1 MKRKLHIATVLL
13 VAVTYNHAQEL
24 PQSPSQWSTFVSS
37 DKNLLVE
44 HTLLKQSFEN
54 EASDQ
59 WQYTTDGTVVDLS
72 TYGIN
77 KIDGDKA
84 LKLMQNQYINLI
96 EVPTA
101 PYLDYYTQVKTL
113 VDAAGYKTIKECI
126 LITQHHSGV
135 EDRIYNWITIK
146 ATSSYTFPFNNP
158 NPLTSNIE
166 YAGNQKTR
174 EFDMSKHFQ
183 PYSFRVNDFSSANEY
198 AFFIDHIRITG
209 RANMYTMTTEQ
220 GDWKSNNSWTHNR
233 PNVHTSALI
242 AHDTE
247 VSTHQKC
254 DNLHIGNAAL
264 YIQSNG
270 YLLVSDNLVIHS
282 QTNSNTHPAFYN
294 EGGLSIQN
302 NLEFHITFDQKGKW
316 VFVSFPH
323 DVYINDIDNNWNLGD
338 ESTTTGGNKFYVRKY
353 NSDKRASDGS
363 SGWQVISTSEVNTA
377 TPLFERNKGYLVAI
391 DQTSTEQTLPV
402 YIHNENM
409 TPTFASNATV
419 AISAALHN
427 SNANSEHSG
436 WSLMGNPFPAEITVD
451 YLLSTLG
458 SGYELFTFNGNE
470 YAKLESGTGHTI
482 KPFGAFFIKAT
493 QAKTIS
499 LNNQKSI

>member
-13 VAVTYNHAQEL
+13 MAVTYNHAQEL

-37 DKNLLVE
+37 NKNLLVE

-59 WQYTTDGTVVDLS
+59 WEYTTNGTVVSLS

-84 LKLMQNQYINLI
+84 LKLTRNQTFTLETI
-96 EVPTA
+96 PTA
-101 PYLDYYTQVKTL
+101 PYLDYYDKVKTL
-113 VDAAGYKTIKECI
+113 VEAAGYKTQSNCI
-126 LITQHHSGV
+126 LQTKHFKSEGFSLY
-135 EDRIYNWITIK
+135 DWITVK
-146 ATSSYTFPFNNP
+146 ATKPYTFPFCDSNSSTSDIIYIQNNV
-158 NPLTSNIE
+158 
-166 YAGNQKTR
+166 TR
-174 EFDMSKHFQ
+174 VFDMDTNIQ
-183 PYSFRVNDFSSANEY
+183 PYSISVNDYNETLDC
-198 AFFIDHIRITG
+198 AFFIDHIRIIG
-209 RANMYTMTTEQ
+209 KANQYTLTKQ
-220 GDWKSNNSWTHNR
+220 GGLWNNNNDWTHNL
-233 PNVHTSALI
+233 PSMHTSALI
-242 AHDTE
+242 THDKQLN
-247 VSTHQKC
+247 THEQC
-254 DNLHIGNAAL
+254 EDLHLGHATLSIETNGNLSVAN
-264 YIQSNG
+264 
-270 YLLVSDNLVIHS
+270 NLVIHS
-282 QTNSNTHPAFYN
+282 QTNSSTNPAFYN

-302 NLEFHITFDQKGKW
+302 NLEFHITFDQKAKW

-323 DVYINDIDNNWNLGD
+323 DVYIDDIDNNWSLGD
-338 ESTTTGGNKFYVRKY
+338 AATTTGGNKFYVRKY

-363 SGWQVISTSEVNTA
+363 SGWQVISTSEVNST

-391 DQTSTEQTLPV
+391 DQTATEETLPV
-402 YIHNENM
+402 YIHNEKL
-409 TPTFASNATV
+409 TPAFASNATV

-436 WSLMGNPFPAEITVD
+436 WSLMGNPFPAAITVD

-458 SGYELFTFNGNE
+458 SGYELFSFDGNK
-470 YAKLESGTGHTI
+470 YTKLESGNGHII

-499 LNNQKSI
+499 LNNQKSV

>member
-84 LKLMQNQYINLI
+84 LKLTRNQNFTLENIPI
-96 EVPTA
+96 TS
-101 PYLDYYTQVKTL
+101 YLDYYTQVKTL
-113 VDAAGYKTIKECI
+113 VEAAGHKTIKGCI
-126 LITQHHSGV
+126 LKTQHYFNSSLST
-135 EDRIYNWITIK
+135 INWITIN
-146 ATSSYTFPFNNP
+146 ATKQYTFPFNDQSS
-158 NPLTSNIE
+158 TTTNIV
-166 YAGNQKTR
+166 YAGSQETR
-174 EFDMSKHFQ
+174 DFEMDRHHQ
-183 PYSFRVNDFSSANEY
+183 PYSFSVNDFNSANEY

-220 GDWKSNNSWTHNR
+220 GDWKSSNSWTHNR

-264 YIQSNG
+264 YIQPNG
-270 YLLVSDNLVIHS
+270 DLLVSDNLVIHS
-282 QTNSNTHPAFYN
+282 QTNSNTYPAFYN

-302 NLEFHITFDQKGKW
+302 NLEFHITFDQKDKW

-323 DVYINDIDNNWNLGD
+323 DVYIDDIDNNWNLGD

-409 TPTFASNATV
+409 TPTFASNATI

-458 SGYELFTFNGNE
+458 SGYELFTFDGSE
-470 YAKLESGTGHTI
+470 YARLESGSGHII

>member
-1 MKRKLHIATVLL
+1 M
-13 VAVTYNHAQEL
+13 AVTYNHAQEL

-59 WQYTTDGTVVDLS
+59 WEYTTDGTVVSLS

-84 LKLMQNQYINLI
+84 LKLTRNQTFTLETI
-96 EVPTA
+96 PTA
-101 PYLDYYTQVKTL
+101 PYLDYYRQCKNSSRS
-113 VDAAGYKTIKECI
+113 CR
-126 LITQHHSGV
+126 SGAS
-135 EDRIYNWITIK
+135 D
-146 ATSSYTFPFNNP
+146 
-158 NPLTSNIE
+158 
-166 YAGNQKTR
+166 
-174 EFDMSKHFQ
+174 
-183 PYSFRVNDFSSANEY
+183 Y
-198 AFFIDHIRITG
+198 AFFIDHIRIVG
-209 RANMYTMTTEQ
+209 RANMFTMTTTQ
-220 GDWKSNNSWTHNR
+220 GDWNSSGSWTHNR
-233 PNVHTSALI
+233 PNAHTSVLV
-242 AHDTE
+242 AHNTE
-247 VSTHQKC
+247 IGTHEKC
-254 DNLHIGNAAL
+254 NNLHVGNAAL
-264 YIQSNG
+264 RINSNG
-270 YLLVSDNLVIHS
+270 NLLVSDNLVIHS
-282 QTNSNTHPAFYN
+282 QTNSSTNPAFYN

-302 NLEFHITFDQKGKW
+302 NLEFHITFDQKAKW

-323 DVYINDIDNNWNLGD
+323 DVYIDDIDNNWSLGD
-338 ESTTTGGNKFYVRKY
+338 AATTTGGNKFYVRKY

-363 SGWQVISTSEVNTA
+363 SGWQVISTSEVNST

-391 DQTSTEQTLPV
+391 DQTATEETLPV
-402 YIHNENM
+402 YIHNEKL
-409 TPTFASNATV
+409 TPAFASNATV

-436 WSLMGNPFPAEITVD
+436 WSLMGNPFPAAITVD

-458 SGYELFTFNGNE
+458 TGYELFSFDGNE
-470 YAKLESGTGHTI
+470 YIKLESGNGHII

-499 LNNQKSI
+499 LNNQKSV

>member
-13 VAVTYNHAQEL
+13 MAVTYNHAQEL

-59 WQYTTDGTVVDLS
+59 WEYTTDGTVVSLS

-84 LKLMQNQYINLI
+84 LKLTRNQTFTLETI
-96 EVPTA
+96 PTA
-101 PYLDYYTQVKTL
+101 PYLDYYSNVKTL
-113 VDAAGYKTIKECI
+113 VEAAGYKTINGCI
-126 LITQHHSGV
+126 LITQHSFDSKVSTISWIKIHANQP
-135 EDRIYNWITIK
+135 YN
-146 ATSSYTFPFNNP
+146 FPFDAESSS
-158 NPLTSNIE
+158 TSNIE

-174 EFDMSKHFQ
+174 FFEMNKHLQ
-183 PYSFRVNDFSSANEY
+183 PYSIYATDTTGVSDY
-198 AFFIDHIRITG
+198 AFFIDHIRIVG
-209 RANMYTMTTEQ
+209 RANMFTMTTTQ
-220 GDWKSNNSWTHNR
+220 GDWNSSGSWTHNR
-233 PNVHTSALI
+233 PNAHTSVLV
-242 AHDTE
+242 AHNTE
-247 VSTHQKC
+247 IGTHEKC
-254 DNLHIGNAAL
+254 NNLHVGNAAL
-264 YIQSNG
+264 RINSNG
-270 YLLVSDNLVIHS
+270 NLLVSDNLVIHS
-282 QTNSNTHPAFYN
+282 QTNSSTNPAFYN

-302 NLEFHITFDQKGKW
+302 NLEFHITFDQKAKW

-323 DVYINDIDNNWNLGD
+323 DVYIDDIDNNWSLGD
-338 ESTTTGGNKFYVRKY
+338 AATTTGGNKFYVRKY

-391 DQTSTEQTLPV
+391 DQTATEETLPV
-402 YIHNENM
+402 YIHNEKL
-409 TPTFASNATV
+409 TPAFASNATV

-427 SNANSEHSG
+427 SNVNSEHSG
-436 WSLMGNPFPAEITVD
+436 WSLMGNPFPAAITVD

-458 SGYELFTFNGNE
+458 TGYELFSFDGNE
-470 YAKLESGTGHTI
+470 YIKLESGNGHTI

-499 LNNQKSI
+499 LNNQKSV